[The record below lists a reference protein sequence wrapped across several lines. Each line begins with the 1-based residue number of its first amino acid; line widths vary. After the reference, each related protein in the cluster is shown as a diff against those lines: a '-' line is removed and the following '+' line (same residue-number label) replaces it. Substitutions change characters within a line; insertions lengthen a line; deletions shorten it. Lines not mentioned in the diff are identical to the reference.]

1 MKHVFVNFC
10 LLQKHKCQCSVF
22 RSHQVTILHFPL
34 ISKVSSSHLWTQHLA
49 NYQIYILM
57 SGHTGIFISPHTD
70 IFPHYSPAPGL
81 FLLRLIQSWKLFN
94 DCSPCTEPHT
104 PDGGAVTI
112 MSANRVRERRGE
124 VQEVFS
130 PCQHSRWCHW
140 ITLIP
145 CAKEF

>member
-57 SGHTGIFISPHTD
+57 SGHTGNLVHFTKMQYRRSGNLYVYGAYNTYNIYNITRSGTQ
-70 IFPHYSPAPGL
+70 YGL
-81 FLLRLIQSWKLFN
+81 FPISSKNQKITQPRNLSTAYSRHCRMFITTGSFLIRFPYLFMFN
-94 DCSPCTEPHT
+94 
-104 PDGGAVTI
+104 
-112 MSANRVRERRGE
+112 
-124 VQEVFS
+124 
-130 PCQHSRWCHW
+130 
-140 ITLIP
+140 
-145 CAKEF
+145 